1 MGEVH
6 ARVLGQLTVGRAG
19 TVVGEAQIPGH
30 QARLVLA
37 YLIVH
42 RDRVVPRAEL
52 AEIVW
57 PANRPTG
64 WEGAL
69 STVVSRL
76 RTVLGTLPGD
86 PLIVSGRGR
95 YRFAPPDGAWID
107 LEQVAEQLDLARQ
120 ALTGADLLAAADHA
134 ATAVELARQPL
145 LAGLDGEW
153 LDRQRDQL
161 RAAWLAAVETLAEAR
176 LVGGDPIAAVGHAE
190 QVIAADPVRE
200 TGYQL
205 LINAHL
211 AAGNR
216 AEALRTYQR
225 CREVLCTEL
234 GVDPSPQ
241 TEARYLAALRVE
253 PTGAAGR
260 LAFPAALAAHR
271 RGPIVGRGVELA
283 QLDRPPRD
291 ADRRS
296 AGLVLVTGEPGIGK
310 TRLVA
315 EVGARAHQRGA
326 TVLFGRCDDERTV
339 PYQPFVEALRQLVGG
354 QPPAELRTLLGVW
367 APDVA
372 RLLPELAARL
382 TDLPAAIT
390 AEPDTQRYRLLE
402 GVAAILAATARTG
415 RLLLV
420 LDDLQWADAPT
431 LLMLRHLLRSSAQ
444 APLGVLATCR
454 DGEVD
459 AAHPLTALLAD
470 LHRDGLVS
478 KVAPRRLDVAAVATL
493 LADRRELAARVHQLT
508 AGNPFFVRQL
518 IGHLDE
524 TGEDLDS
531 AGIPEGVTDVVRRRL
546 ALLDGTAQQLLIFA
560 SVAGSTF
567 RLAVIARA
575 AGTAEP
581 DALAALEQ
589 AGAARLVSEH
599 ASGEFGF
606 THDLVRAALYEQL
619 GASRRTRLHRWIG
632 EALEVLAPESVGDL
646 AAHFRAASAEPDV
659 TVAGK
664 AVHYALR
671 AAEQAT
677 SRLAYEDAARYC
689 EYAAE
694 LATSAQRPRVTL
706 ALADAYARSGDPRA
720 PAVYLAAA
728 DAARR
733 AGDNELFT
741 AAALGA
747 AATWGGTGVVDPA
760 RIQLLE
766 EALTALGPPDSA
778 ARARLLASLSGELY
792 FGPHEARRDELS
804 EQAVRIARRLGD
816 PATLGRCLDARNYAI
831 WGPGGAA
838 DRLRTAREI
847 VELAEAAGDPELALS
862 GHAWGITATSALGDL
877 AAFDEHLTAYTEL
890 AERLRQPRYRWYARS
905 RMAVRGHIVGDY
917 DAAMRHAREGWQIAA
932 AADEPD
938 ANNVYNGNR
947 LGIWFERPDATAALE
962 MDALHA
968 TLEAALP
975 PTNTSR
981 ASVRAYTT
989 FIHLLLEDQ
998 PTARNLWSTLT
1009 IDHLQELAQDFEW
1022 TDVMT
1027 MCAWIATRLDARQH
1041 AEAITPMLTPYAHY
1055 AALDSGAVLFLG
1067 STHHTLGML
1076 ATTLGQWT
1084 DAEEHLD
1091 AALDFHRL
1099 MGAVPWVARTR
1110 YEQGRL
1116 AIRRKRPTDADTPL
1130 AHAMRTATRL
1140 GMPQLARDITTLGA
1154 TG

>member
-1 MGEVH
+1 MGEVQ
-6 ARVLGQLTVGRAG
+6 ARLLGQLTVGRGG
-19 TVVGEAQIPGH
+19 TAVGEAQIPGH

-42 RDRVVPRAEL
+42 RNRVVPRAEL

-86 PLIVSGRGR
+86 PLIASGRGR
-95 YRFAPPDGAWID
+95 YRFAPPGEAWID

-120 ALTGADLLAAADHA
+120 ALTGADPLAAADHA
-134 ATAVELARQPL
+134 ARAVELARQPL

-161 RAAWLAAVETLAEAR
+161 RAAWLVAVETLAQAR
-176 LVGGDPIAAVGHAE
+176 LAGGEAMAAVGHAE
-190 QVIAADPVRE
+190 QVVAADPLRE

-216 AEALRTYQR
+216 AEALRVYQR
-225 CREVLCTEL
+225 CRDVLCTEL

-241 TEARYLAALRVE
+241 TEARYLAALRLE
-253 PTGAAGR
+253 PTGAAGAAGR

-271 RGPIVGRGVELA
+271 RGPIVGRDVELA
-283 QLDRPPRD
+283 QLDPRSGG
-291 ADRRS
+291 AGRRS

-315 EVGARAHQRGA
+315 EVGARAHQHGA

-431 LLMLRHLLRSSAQ
+431 LLMLRHLLRSSGQ

-632 EALEVLAPESVGDL
+632 EALEVLAPES
-646 AAHFRAASAEPDV
+646 
-659 TVAGK
+659 
-664 AVHYALR
+664 
-671 AAEQAT
+671 
-677 SRLAYEDAARYC
+677 
-689 EYAAE
+689 
-694 LATSAQRPRVTL
+694 
-706 ALADAYARSGDPRA
+706 
-720 PAVYLAAA
+720 
-728 DAARR
+728 
-733 AGDNELFT
+733 
-741 AAALGA
+741 
-747 AATWGGTGVVDPA
+747 
-760 RIQLLE
+760 
-766 EALTALGPPDSA
+766 
-778 ARARLLASLSGELY
+778 
-792 FGPHEARRDELS
+792 
-804 EQAVRIARRLGD
+804 
-816 PATLGRCLDARNYAI
+816 
-831 WGPGGAA
+831 
-838 DRLRTAREI
+838 
-847 VELAEAAGDPELALS
+847 
-862 GHAWGITATSALGDL
+862 
-877 AAFDEHLTAYTEL
+877 
-890 AERLRQPRYRWYARS
+890 
-905 RMAVRGHIVGDY
+905 
-917 DAAMRHAREGWQIAA
+917 
-932 AADEPD
+932 
-938 ANNVYNGNR
+938 
-947 LGIWFERPDATAALE
+947 
-962 MDALHA
+962 
-968 TLEAALP
+968 
-975 PTNTSR
+975 
-981 ASVRAYTT
+981 
-989 FIHLLLEDQ
+989 
-998 PTARNLWSTLT
+998 
-1009 IDHLQELAQDFEW
+1009 
-1022 TDVMT
+1022 
-1027 MCAWIATRLDARQH
+1027 
-1041 AEAITPMLTPYAHY
+1041 
-1055 AALDSGAVLFLG
+1055 
-1067 STHHTLGML
+1067 
-1076 ATTLGQWT
+1076 
-1084 DAEEHLD
+1084 
-1091 AALDFHRL
+1091 
-1099 MGAVPWVARTR
+1099 
-1110 YEQGRL
+1110 
-1116 AIRRKRPTDADTPL
+1116 
-1130 AHAMRTATRL
+1130 
-1140 GMPQLARDITTLGA
+1140 
-1154 TG
+1154 